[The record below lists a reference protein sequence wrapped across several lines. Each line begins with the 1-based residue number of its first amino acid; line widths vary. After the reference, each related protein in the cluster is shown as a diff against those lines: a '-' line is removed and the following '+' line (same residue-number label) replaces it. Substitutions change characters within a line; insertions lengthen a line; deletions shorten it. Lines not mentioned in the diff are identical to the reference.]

1 MKRSMKMAVLL
12 VVLAAFAGGYAAV
25 TYWPSS
31 STTVTE
37 EEGQFALYAGD
48 ADSLAALEWTDG
60 ETSWRFERQGG
71 EWQKADEPDFP
82 VNQTVLGTLAD
93 KAASLTAM
101 RALSDMSSPADYGL
115 AEPVFTLTLT
125 DADGRE
131 TTLALGDTTPFEDGC
146 YVGVSGTE
154 TIYTVKEDFSGSF
167 DLTVSELAQMEAIP
181 QVERYARVTVSGAV
195 NAAYDAQTDSWA
207 DAATGEPLDA
217 EAVES
222 LATDIKALSWS
233 ALVTANATDEELAS
247 WQLDDLSATSAALY
261 DEEENLV
268 LCFMLGGTNEDGG
281 VYARLPDSRMVYTFM
296 AEDVGDILA
305 AGEDTLWQKRPVTLA
320 YDALSQA
327 VFTFDGGSVT
337 VVPPQRGEAAE
348 VEEAEEGAEDADVAG
363 EAEEAEDLG
372 ESLWTALTALTGT
385 ARIEAQPAGEAMLS
399 VAITDVGGAQRQVD
413 FYAYDV
419 DSYLVTITDSHAMLV
434 AADSV
439 DRLIR
444 MLRQM

>member
-25 TYWPSS
+25 TCWPSS

-37 EEGQFALYAGD
+37 EEGQFALYEGD

-60 ETSWRFERQGG
+60 GTAWRFEKRDG
-71 EWQKADEPDFP
+71 EWQKAGEPDFP
-82 VNQTVLGTLAD
+82 VNQAVLDTLAE
-93 KAASLTAM
+93 KAASLTAT
-101 RALSDMSSPADYGL
+101 RALSDVTSPADYGL

-125 DADGRE
+125 AADGAQ
-131 TTLALGDTTPFEDGC
+131 TTLTLGDTTPFEDGY

-167 DLTVSELAQMEAIP
+167 DLTVSELAQMKEIP

-195 NAAYDAQTDSWA
+195 DAAYDAQTDTWV
-207 DAATGEPLDA
+207 DAETGEPLDT

-233 ALVTANATDEELAS
+233 ALVTANATDEELAN
-247 WQLDDLSATSAALY
+247 WQLDDLTATSAELH
-261 DEEENLV
+261 DEDGNPV
-268 LCFMLGGTNEDGG
+268 LCFMLGGTNEDGD
-281 VYARLPDSRMVYTFM
+281 VYARLPDSRMVYLFM

-305 AGEDTLWQKRPVTLA
+305 ASADTLWRKQPVTLA
-320 YDALSQA
+320 YEALAEA

-337 VVPPQRGEAAE
+337 VAPPQ
-348 VEEAEEGAEDADVAG
+348 AG
-363 EAEEAEDLG
+363 EGEESAEEADGAEATEDLG

-385 ARIEAQPAGEAMLS
+385 ARIEAQPDGEALLS
-399 VAITDVGGAQRQVD
+399 VAITDMDGAHRQVG

-419 DSYLVTITDSHAMLV
+419 DSYLVPVTDSHAMLV
-434 AADSV
+434 PADSV
-439 DRLIR
+439 DKVIR

>member
-25 TYWPSS
+25 TCWPSS

-37 EEGQFALYAGD
+37 EEGQFALYEGD

-60 ETSWRFERQGG
+60 GTAWRFEKRDG
-71 EWQKADEPDFP
+71 EWQKAGEPDFP
-82 VNQTVLGTLAD
+82 VNQAVLDTLAE
-93 KAASLTAM
+93 KAASLTAT
-101 RALSDMSSPADYGL
+101 RALSDVTSPADYGL

-125 DADGRE
+125 DADGAQ
-131 TTLALGDTTPFEDGC
+131 TTLTLGDTTPFEDGY

-167 DLTVSELAQMEAIP
+167 DLTVSELAQMEEIP

-195 NAAYDAQTDSWA
+195 DAAYDAQTDTWV
-207 DAATGEPLDA
+207 DAETGEPLDT

-233 ALVTANATDEELAS
+233 ALVTANATDEELAN
-247 WQLDDLSATSAALY
+247 WQLDDLTATSAELH
-261 DEEENLV
+261 DEDGNPV
-268 LCFMLGGTNEDGG
+268 LCFMLGGTNEDGD
-281 VYARLPDSRMVYTFM
+281 VYARLPDSRMVYLFM

-305 AGEDTLWQKRPVTLA
+305 ASADTLWRKQPVTLA
-320 YDALSQA
+320 YEALAEA

-337 VVPPQRGEAAE
+337 VAPPQ
-348 VEEAEEGAEDADVAG
+348 AG
-363 EAEEAEDLG
+363 EGEESAEEADGAEATEDLG

-385 ARIEAQPAGEAMLS
+385 ARIEAQPDGEALLS
-399 VAITDVGGAQRQVD
+399 VAITDMDGAHRQVG

-419 DSYLVTITDSHAMLV
+419 DSYLVPVTDSHAMLV
-434 AADSV
+434 PADSV
-439 DRLIR
+439 DKVIR

>member
-1 MKRSMKMAVLL
+1 MKRSKKMLGLL
-12 VVLAAFAGGYAAV
+12 IVLAVFAGGYAAV
-25 TYWPSS
+25 TCWPSS
-31 STTVTE
+31 STTVTG
-37 EEGQFALYAGD
+37 EEGQFALYGGEAE
-48 ADSLAALEWTDG
+48 SVAALEWTDG
-60 ETSWRFERQGG
+60 GMAWRFEKQDG
-71 EWQKADEPDFP
+71 EWIRSDDADFP

-93 KAASLTAM
+93 KAASLTAT
-101 RALSDMSSPADYGL
+101 RALSDVSSPADYGL

-131 TTLALGDTTPFEDGC
+131 TTLTLGDTTPFEDGY

-167 DLTVSELAQMEAIP
+167 DLTVSELAQMEEIP

-207 DAATGEPLDA
+207 DAATGEPLDT

-247 WQLDDLSATSAALY
+247 WQLDDLTATSAALY

-268 LCFMLGGTNEDGG
+268 LCFMLGSTNEDGD
-281 VYARLPDSRMVYTFM
+281 VYARLPDSRMVYLFM
-296 AEDVGDILA
+296 EEDVSDILTA
-305 AGEDTLWQKRPVTLA
+305 NTGTLWQEKPVTLA
-320 YDALSQA
+320 YEALAEA

-337 VVPPQRGEAAE
+337 VVPPQEEEAAE
-348 VEEAEEGAEDADVAG
+348 DAEGEEGAEDADAD
-363 EAEEAEDLG
+363 EEAEDPG
-372 ESLWTALTALTGT
+372 ESLWTALTALSGKE
-385 ARIEAQPAGEAMLS
+385 RIEAQPDGACMLS
-399 VAITDVGGAQRQVD
+399 VAITAADGTQRQVD

-419 DSYLVTITDSHAMLV
+419 DSYLVPITDSHAMLV
-434 AADSV
+434 PADSV
-439 DRLIR
+439 DKVIR

>member
-25 TYWPSS
+25 TCWPSS

-37 EEGQFALYAGD
+37 EEGQFALYEGD

-60 ETSWRFERQGG
+60 GTAWRFEKRDG
-71 EWQKADEPDFP
+71 EWQKAGEPDFP
-82 VNQTVLGTLAD
+82 VNQAVLDTLAE
-93 KAASLTAM
+93 KAASLTAT
-101 RALSDMSSPADYGL
+101 RALSDVTSPADYGL

-125 DADGRE
+125 DADGAQ
-131 TTLALGDTTPFEDGC
+131 TTLPLGDTTPFEDGY

-167 DLTVSELAQMEAIP
+167 DLTVSELAQMEEIP

-195 NAAYDAQTDSWA
+195 DAAYDAQTDTWV
-207 DAATGEPLDA
+207 DAETGEPLDT

-233 ALVTANATDEELAS
+233 ALVTANATDEELAN
-247 WQLDDLSATSAALY
+247 WQLDDLTATSAELH
-261 DEEENLV
+261 DEDGNPV
-268 LCFMLGGTNEDGG
+268 LCFMLGGTNEDGD
-281 VYARLPDSRMVYTFM
+281 VYARLPDSRMVYLFM

-305 AGEDTLWQKRPVTLA
+305 ASADTLWRKQPVTLA
-320 YDALSQA
+320 YEALAEA

-337 VVPPQRGEAAE
+337 VAPPQ
-348 VEEAEEGAEDADVAG
+348 AG
-363 EAEEAEDLG
+363 EGEESAEEADGAEATEDLG

-385 ARIEAQPAGEAMLS
+385 ARIEAQPDGEALLS
-399 VAITDVGGAQRQVD
+399 VAITDMDGAHRQVG

-419 DSYLVTITDSHAMLV
+419 DSYLVPVTDSHAMLV
-434 AADSV
+434 PADSV
-439 DRLIR
+439 DKVIR